1 MKMLAA
7 AIALGP
13 GAAFAHGGHVELAGA
28 AHETF
33 HAGPWIGAALIAAA
47 LILAW
52 MRERGS

>member
-1 MKMLAA
+1 MKKLAA
-7 AIALGP
+7 ALALAP
-13 GAAFAHGGHVELAGA
+13 GAAFAHGGHADLAGP

-33 HAGPWIGAALIAAA
+33 HAGPWIGVALIAVA